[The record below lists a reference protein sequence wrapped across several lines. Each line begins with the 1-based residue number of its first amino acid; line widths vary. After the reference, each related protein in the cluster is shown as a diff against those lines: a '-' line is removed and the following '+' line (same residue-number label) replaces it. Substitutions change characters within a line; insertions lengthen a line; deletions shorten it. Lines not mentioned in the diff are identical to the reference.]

1 MTPAE
6 AVLGCKKDVQTPT
19 GIVNVKI
26 PPKTNSGK
34 QLRLKGL
41 GLPSDNGN
49 GDLNVKINI
58 SLPENISDKETEL
71 YEKLLN
77 LEK

>member
-6 AVLGCKKDVQTPT
+6 AVLGCKKDIQTPT

-41 GLPSDNGN
+41 GLPADKGN

-58 SLPENISDKETEL
+58 ALPENISNNEISL
-71 YEKLLN
+71 YEQILK